1 MLNQVPE
8 PGIVVPQNSAL
19 QLHISAKVAQQ
30 VKVPD
35 LSGLTLNEAK
45 QQLAALGLALGE
57 TRNLGG

>member
-1 MLNQVPE
+1 M
-8 PGIVVPQNSAL
+8 VPQNSAL
-19 QLHISAKVAQQ
+19 QLHISAKVAQE